1 MKVSFIPLALTCTGL
16 VASATPLRV
25 IVVSNGAN
33 VPDNGP
39 VAHLRPSQLMQP
51 GPVILTGT
59 TGAKGADVGHAPCSG
74 ARFRQ
79 KVTSLADSFKI
90 ALGFKIAPPQPTT
103 YKSLSSQIHPSPPP
117 NAQKLAPLPWVGVPP
132 RFEGKMVPKED
143 RIFWGHKAE
152 HDAEHPHHRHQGHG
166 RFRFRHHERGSFLMR
181 VHFALMSLGVW
192 EGRAVAF
199 VLGCGIGVLLRMF
212 WVISVLTFRA
222 IRGPSSPSSSSHEYT
237 VLSFEDADAEEI
249 FVAPPTYTYPVEKTT
264 EAQSAPVPVVVI
276 TAAPAEEEEE
286 EKQQQL

>member
-33 VPDNGP
+33 VPENGP
-39 VAHLRPSQLMQP
+39 VAHMMAPQRPPQAPQP
-51 GPVILTGT
+51 VFIS
-59 TGAKGADVGHAPCSG
+59 GAKGADGVSFHAPCGG

-90 ALGFKIAPPQPTT
+90 ALGFQIAPPKPTT
-103 YKSLSSQIHPSPPP
+103 YKSLSNQIHPSPPP
-117 NAQKLAPLPWVGVPP
+117 KAQKLAPPPWVGAPP

-286 EKQQQL
+286 KQQL